1 LNPATTA
8 AAPPA
13 GKARIAHQP
22 LGLIDLKIPLT
33 FYLGVDSLKLRLL
46 LLAIVFSCVAFSDDS
61 RPEGAPPPDEIV
73 RQYCAASRGQEEAF
87 KGASMQVEIHG
98 ALPNLK
104 KAAVLKALRRISSLG
119 RITYQVLGF
128 EGDHTVQKEVIA
140 RYIEAE
146 IDAQREQT
154 AAMAVTP
161 DNYKFHYKSV
171 GHLDGRSAYI
181 FQVTPRK
188 KRDGLFRGEVW
199 IDTETYLKAQET
211 GYLVKNRSVFL
222 KRVEFTRRYEIRDGM
237 SVPRRT
243 ESVADVRMV
252 GKAELT
258 IDYTNFSVGDLTVED
273 EIQ

>member
-1 LNPATTA
+1 
-8 AAPPA
+8 
-13 GKARIAHQP
+13 
-22 LGLIDLKIPLT
+22 LK
-33 FYLGVDSLKLRLL
+33 FRFL
-46 LLAIVFSCVAFSDDS
+46 LLAIVPCFAAFAADS
-61 RPEGAPPPDEIV
+61 TPDGAPAPDEIV

-98 ALPNLK
+98 ALPNMK

-140 RYIEAE
+140 RYIETE
-146 IDAQREQT
+146 IDAQREQVT
-154 AAMAVTP
+154 AMAVTP
-161 DNYKFHYKSV
+161 DNYKFHYK
-171 GHLDGRSAYI
+171 GRSQLDDRRVYV

-199 IDTETYLKAQET
+199 IDSDTYLKVQET
-211 GYLVKNRSVFL
+211 GYLVKNRSIFL
-222 KRVEFTRRYEIRDGM
+222 KRVEFTRRYDIRDGM
-237 SVPRRT
+237 AVPRRT

-258 IDYTNFSVGDLTVED
+258 IDYTNFSAGDAAED

>member
-1 LNPATTA
+1 LPRPYGVN
-8 AAPPA
+8 
-13 GKARIAHQP
+13 GVNSRIAADY
-22 LGLIDLKIPLT
+22 LILIDLNLT
-33 FYLGVDSLKLRLL
+33 FTFVLGVGSLKVRVLL
-46 LLAIVFSCVAFSDDS
+46 LTTLFCLTAF
-61 RPEGAPPPDEIV
+61 PEEGTDGTPAPDEIV
-73 RQYCAASRGQEEAF
+73 RQYCAASKGEAEAF

-98 ALPNLK
+98 ALPRLK
-104 KAAVLKALRRISSLG
+104 KSGVLRALRRISALG

-146 IDAQREQT
+146 IDAQREQQ

-161 DNYKFHYKSV
+161 DNYKFHYKSR
-171 GHLDGRSAYI
+171 GELAGRSVYI
-181 FQVTPRK
+181 FQVTPRA

-199 IDTETYLKAQET
+199 IDSATYLKVQEK

-222 KRVEFTRRYEIRDGM
+222 KRVEFTRQYDIRDGM

-243 ESVADVRMV
+243 ESVADVRLV

-258 IDYTNFSVGDLTVED
+258 IDYTNFSIGEASGED
-273 EIQ
+273 NIQ